1 MKKYIAPEIKTVVIP
16 MLPLL
21 AGSDTIEF
29 TNQRGDNTR
38 EVLTKES
45 GVFCYED
52 EDDCE
57 E

>member
-38 EVLTKES
+38 EILTKES